1 VFVGPPADVIERMG
15 RKDVARHVAVVADV
29 PVVPAIEQVDGEDDD
44 ALADR
49 AVREVGFPLLVKA
62 AAGGGGKGMR
72 IVRTPEEL
80 RPGLAAPAA
89 RPARRSATTRCWSS
103 GTWSAGGTSRCRCWP
118 TRTAPCCTCSSATA
132 PCSAATRRWSR
143 RRPHPP
149 SAPAVRERVTS
160 AAVRLCQEVGY
171 VNAGTVEFL
180 VDGEDVF
187 FLEMN
192 TRLQVEHPVTELV
205 TGLDLV
211 ALQLEVAQGKPL
223 PLTQEQVTVTGSAL
237 EARVYA
243 EDPAAGFLPQA
254 GVATTVRWSGRA
266 RVDHALESGQ
276 RVGTWYD
283 PMLGKVITHG
293 PTREA
298 ARRALVAALDDTA
311 VLGLTTNLGFL
322 RRLVDS
328 DVFRDAG
335 IDTAWLDREPG
346 AFPAEPPDT
355 ALVLAAWALAA
366 TPVGQD
372 RRHPFGAADG
382 WRVAGPP
389 APVVLELDSAGTRH
403 VLHVDLAQAPSS
415 RGSGAGTSRRCR
427 RRPAG
432 CGWRS
437 TACCTRATSRWDRT
451 ASPSR
456 TTATRWSSPSLT
468 RSDRPVR
475 RRPPDGV
482 LTAPMPGV
490 VPGGPRG
497 GGGVGGRG
505 TVLGVLEAM
514 KMELALQGPYDGV
527 VTSSERP
534 SATASTSARRCS
546 RWRSRRHEDAA
557 GRAAGGAAGA
567 RHDLRGGPAGR
578 PAEREGRGPGRGQ
591 GRVRPPAGG
600 ERPAHGRDHQL
611 RAGDVGPAARRRRG
625 AARAAGRR
633 AGRRPRP
640 RLVPN
645 EKGLQ
650 RALALG
656 VRDVAVFASAT
667 ESFARRNLN
676 RTMAEQYAMFE
687 PVVAGAREAGLAV
700 RGYVSMCFGDP
711 WEGEVPPASV
721 VDVVVRLREMG
732 CTEISLGD
740 TIGTGTPGHVRAL
753 LAGLADV
760 GVPVAE
766 TAVHFHDTYGQALAN
781 TLAALQAGVTTVD
794 ASAGG
799 LGGCPYAKSATGNLA
814 TEDLVWQLRGLG
826 VETGVDLEA
835 LAATSTWMAAQ
846 LGRPTPLAHRAGA
859 EPAGRRRLTAHR
871 LLRGS
876 AGPGAARSS
885 WSGVIRRTGASGAV
899 SRS

>member
-1 VFVGPPADVIERMG
+1 MTFGSLLVANRGEIAIRVLRSARAAGLRTIAVYSDADREAPHVREADTAVRLGPAPATESYLSIPALLEAARRSGAEAVHPGYGFLSERAAFARACEEAGLVFVGPPADVIERMG

-29 PVVPAIEQVDGEDDD
+29 PVVPAVEGADD
-44 ALADR
+44 AELAER
-49 AVREVGFPLLVKA
+49 AVAEVGFPLLVKA

-80 RPGLAAPAA
+80 RPGLAA
-89 RPARRSATTRCWSS
+89 ARREAGSAFGDDTMLVERYVERGRHIEVQVLADAH
-103 GTWSAGGTSRCRCWP
+103 GTVLHLFERDCSVQRRHQKVVEEAPAP
-118 TRTAPCCTCSSATA
+118 TISE
-132 PCSAATRRWSR
+132 
-143 RRPHPP
+143 
-149 SAPAVRERVTS
+149 AVRERVTS

-403 VLHVDLAQAPSS
+403 VLHVDLAAGAVVEGERRWEVSPLPSS
-415 RGSGAGTSRRCR
+415 PGHVRLEVEGVLHESDVEVGPHGVAVAHHGDTLVFAVPDAFGPTGA
-427 RRPAG
+427 A
-432 CGWRS
+432 
-437 TACCTRATSRWDRT
+437 AA
-451 ASPSR
+451 A
-456 TTATRWSSPSLT
+456 
-468 RSDRPVR
+468 
-475 RRPPDGV
+475 DGV

-490 VPGGPRG
+490 VLAVNVAAGES
-497 GGGVGGRG
+497 VAEG

-514 KMELALQGPYDGV
+514 KMELALKAPYDGV
-527 VTSSERP
+527 VTLV
-534 SATASTSARRCS
+534 
-546 RWRSRRHEDAA
+546 
-557 GRAAGGAAGA
+557 GAAVGD
-567 RHDLRGGPAGR
+567 RVDL
-578 PAEREGRGPGRGQ
+578 
-591 GRVRPPAGG
+591 
-600 ERPAHGRDHQL
+600 
-611 RAGDVGPAARRRRG
+611 
-625 AARAAGRR
+625 
-633 AGRRPRP
+633 
-640 RLVPN
+640 
-645 EKGLQ
+645 
-650 RALALG
+650 
-656 VRDVAVFASAT
+656 
-667 ESFARRNLN
+667 
-676 RTMAEQYAMFE
+676 
-687 PVVAGAREAGLAV
+687 
-700 RGYVSMCFGDP
+700 
-711 WEGEVPPASV
+711 
-721 VDVVVRLREMG
+721 
-732 CTEISLGD
+732 
-740 TIGTGTPGHVRAL
+740 
-753 LAGLADV
+753 
-760 GVPVAE
+760 
-766 TAVHFHDTYGQALAN
+766 GQALF
-781 TLAALQAGVTTVD
+781 
-794 ASAGG
+794 
-799 LGGCPYAKSATGNLA
+799 
-814 TEDLVWQLRGLG
+814 E
-826 VETGVDLEA
+826 VE
-835 LAATSTWMAAQ
+835 
-846 LGRPTPLAHRAGA
+846 
-859 EPAGRRRLTAHR
+859 EPA
-871 LLRGS
+871 S
-876 AGPGAARSS
+876 
-885 WSGVIRRTGASGAV
+885 
-899 SRS
+899 